1 MFIKSLSVSKFKKID
16 TAEITLSDINVLV
29 GANSSGKSSIL
40 QAIHFSVCAAIAAR
54 QQSQQTFS
62 TELLMYNIT
71 PDFTVLKN

>member
-40 QAIHFSVCAAIAAR
+40 
-54 QQSQQTFS
+54 
-62 TELLMYNIT
+62 
-71 PDFTVLKN
+71 